1 MRAMMYYEVDGIMK
15 AKKYYGQNF
24 LKNEEIIKNITDLV
38 NPSENDLIIEIG
50 PGRGALTKYLTQKTC
65 DLVCI
70 EIDTDLKVY
79 LDKYQ
84 SEKCKIIYVDILNVD
99 LNEITKAYQNVFVV
113 GNLPYYITSPILEY
127 LINSIKAQKMVFM
140 VQKEVADRYS
150 AKVNTKDYGYF
161 TLFLNFYYEVNKE
174 IFVGKNNFDPV
185 PKVDSEVI
193 SLSLKDKVPDINPEK
208 YFAFLKECFS
218 HKRKTLKN
226 NIISYDYE
234 KIMNVLNKY
243 GLTESV
249 RAEQIREDIFI
260 EIFKSLEC

>member
-1 MRAMMYYEVDGIMK
+1 MFYEVDGIMK

-38 NPSENDLIIEIG
+38 KPTENDLIIEIG

-84 SEKCKIIYVDILNVD
+84 SKKCKIIYEDILNVD
-99 LNEITKAYQNVFVV
+99 LKEITKAYQNVFVV

-127 LINSIKAQKMVFM
+127 LINNIKAQKMAFM

-185 PKVDSEVI
+185 PRVDSEVI

-208 YFAFLKECFS
+208 YFAFLKESFS

-226 NIISYDYE
+226 NIISYDFE

>member
-1 MRAMMYYEVDGIMK
+1 MK

-38 NPSENDLIIEIG
+38 NPGENDLIIEIG
-50 PGRGALTKYLTQKTC
+50 PGRGALTKYLTQKAC

-84 SEKCKIIYVDILNVD
+84 SKKCKIIYEDILNVD
-99 LNEITKAYQNVFVV
+99 LNEITKVYQNVFVV

-174 IFVGKNNFDPV
+174 IFVDKNNFDPI

-193 SLSLKDKVPDINPEK
+193 SLSLKDKIPNINVGK
-208 YFAFLKECFS
+208 YFSFLKECFS

-226 NIISYDYE
+226 NIVSYDFE
-234 KIMNVLNKY
+234 KIINVLNKY
-243 GLTESV
+243 GLTESA
-249 RAEQIREDIFI
+249 RAEQISEDIFI

>member
-1 MRAMMYYEVDGIMK
+1 MK

-38 NPSENDLIIEIG
+38 NPGENDLIIEIG

-84 SEKCKIIYVDILNVD
+84 SKKCKIIYEDILNVD
-99 LNEITKAYQNVFVV
+99 LNEITKGYQNVFVV

-127 LINSIKAQKMVFM
+127 LINNIKAQKMAFM

-185 PKVDSEVI
+185 PRVDSEVI

-208 YFAFLKECFS
+208 YFTFLKESFS

-226 NIISYDYE
+226 NIISYDFE

-243 GLTESV
+243 GLTESI

>member
-1 MRAMMYYEVDGIMK
+1 MK

-38 NPSENDLIIEIG
+38 NPGENDLIIEIG
-50 PGRGALTKYLTQKTC
+50 PGRGALTKYLTQKAC

-84 SEKCKIIYVDILNVD
+84 SKKCKIIYEDILNVD
-99 LNEITKAYQNVFVV
+99 LNEITKVYQNVFVV

-174 IFVGKNNFDPV
+174 IFVDKNNFDPI

-193 SLSLKDKVPDINPEK
+193 SLSLKDKVPNINVGK
-208 YFAFLKECFS
+208 YFSFLKECFS

-226 NIISYDYE
+226 NIVSYDFE
-234 KIMNVLNKY
+234 KIINVLNKY

-249 RAEQIREDIFI
+249 REEQIREDIFI

>member
-1 MRAMMYYEVDGIMK
+1 MK

-24 LKNEEIIKNITDLV
+24 LKNEEIIRNITDLV
-38 NPSENDLIIEIG
+38 NPNENDLIIEIG
-50 PGRGALTKYLTQKTC
+50 PGRGALTKYLIKKNC

-84 SEKCKIIYVDILNVD
+84 SKKCKIIYEDILNVD
-99 LNEITKAYQNVFVV
+99 LNEITKVYQNVFVV

-161 TLFLNFYYEVNKE
+161 TLFLNFYYEVNNE
-174 IFVGKNNFDPV
+174 IFVGKNNFDPI

-193 SLSLKDKVPDINPEK
+193 SLSLKDKVPNINVGK
-208 YFAFLKECFS
+208 YFSFLKECFS

-226 NIISYDYE
+226 NIVSYDFE
-234 KIMNVLNKY
+234 KIINVLNKY
-243 GLTESV
+243 GLTESA
-249 RAEQIREDIFI
+249 RAEQISEDIFI

>member
-1 MRAMMYYEVDGIMK
+1 MK

-38 NPSENDLIIEIG
+38 KPTENDLIIEIG

-84 SEKCKIIYVDILNVD
+84 SKKCKIIYEDILNVE
-99 LNEITKAYQNVFVV
+99 LKEITKGYQNVFVV

-127 LINSIKAQKMVFM
+127 LINNIKAQKMVFM

-185 PKVDSEVI
+185 PRVDSEVI

-208 YFAFLKECFS
+208 YFTFLKESFS

-226 NIISYDYE
+226 NIISYDFE

-243 GLTESV
+243 GLTESI

>member
-1 MRAMMYYEVDGIMK
+1 MFYEVDGIMK

-38 NPSENDLIIEIG
+38 KPTENDLIIEIG

-84 SEKCKIIYVDILNVD
+84 SKKCKIIYEDILNVD
-99 LNEITKAYQNVFVV
+99 LNEITKVYQNVFVV

-185 PKVDSEVI
+185 PRVDSEVI

-208 YFAFLKECFS
+208 YFTFLKESFS

-226 NIISYDYE
+226 NIISYDFE

-243 GLTESV
+243 GLTESI

>member
-1 MRAMMYYEVDGIMK
+1 MFYEVDGIMK

-38 NPSENDLIIEIG
+38 NPNENDLIIEIG

-84 SEKCKIIYVDILNVD
+84 SKKCKIIYEDILNVD
-99 LNEITKAYQNVFVV
+99 LNEITKGYQNVFVV

-127 LINSIKAQKMVFM
+127 LINNIKAQKMAFM

-185 PKVDSEVI
+185 PRVDSEVI

-208 YFAFLKECFS
+208 YFTFLKESFS

-226 NIISYDYE
+226 NIISYDFE

-243 GLTESV
+243 GLTESI

>member
-1 MRAMMYYEVDGIMK
+1 MK
-15 AKKYYGQNF
+15 AKKKYGQNF

-38 NPSENDLIIEIG
+38 NPNENDLIIEIV
-50 PGRGALTKYLTQKTC
+50 PGRGALTKYLIKKNC

-70 EIDTDLKVY
+70 EIDTDLKFY

-84 SEKCKIIYVDILNVD
+84 SKKCKIIYEDILKVD
-99 LNEITKAYQNVFVV
+99 FKEITKNYQNIYVV
-113 GNLPYYITSPILEY
+113 GNLPYYITSPIIEH
-127 LINSIKAQKMVFM
+127 LINNIKSKKMVFM

-150 AKVNTKDYGYF
+150 AKVNTKEYGYF
-161 TLFLNFYYEVNKE
+161 TLFLNFYYEVNNE
-174 IFVGKNNFDPV
+174 IFVSKNNFDPI

-249 RAEQIREDIFI
+249 RAEQISEDIFI

>member
-1 MRAMMYYEVDGIMK
+1 MQPMMYYEVDGIMK

-38 NPSENDLIIEIG
+38 NPNENDLIIEIG
-50 PGRGALTKYLTQKTC
+50 PGRGALTKYLIKKNC
-65 DLVCI
+65 DLICI
-70 EIDTDLKVY
+70 EIDTDLKIY

-84 SEKCKIIYVDILNVD
+84 SKKCKIIYEDILNVD
-99 LNEITKAYQNVFVV
+99 FKEITKNYQNIYVV

-161 TLFLNFYYEVNKE
+161 TLFLSFYYEVNKE
-174 IFVGKNNFDPV
+174 IYVGKNNFDPI

-193 SLSLKDKVPDINPEK
+193 SLSLKDKVSDINPEK

-226 NIISYDYE
+226 NIVSYDFE

-243 GLTESV
+243 GLNESV

>member
-1 MRAMMYYEVDGIMK
+1 MK

-38 NPSENDLIIEIG
+38 NPCENDLIIEIG
-50 PGRGALTKYLTQKTC
+50 PGRGALTKYLTQKAC

-84 SEKCKIIYVDILNVD
+84 SKKCKIIYEDILNVD
-99 LNEITKAYQNVFVV
+99 LNEITKVYQNVFVV

-161 TLFLNFYYEVNKE
+161 TLFLNFYYEVNRE
-174 IFVGKNNFDPV
+174 IFVGKNNFDPI

-193 SLSLKDKVPDINPEK
+193 SLSFKDKVPNINVGK
-208 YFAFLKECFS
+208 YFSFLKECFS

-226 NIISYDYE
+226 NIVSYDFE
-234 KIMNVLNKY
+234 KIINVLNKY
-243 GLTESV
+243 GLTESA
-249 RAEQIREDIFI
+249 RAEQISEDIFI

>member
-1 MRAMMYYEVDGIMK
+1 MYYEVDGIMK

-70 EIDTDLKVY
+70 EIDKDLKVY

-84 SEKCKIIYVDILNVD
+84 SEKCKIIYEDILNVD

-127 LINSIKAQKMVFM
+127 LINSIKVQKMVFM

-174 IFVGKNNFDPV
+174 IFVGKNNFDPI

-193 SLSLKDKVPDINPEK
+193 SLSLKDKVSDINPEK

-226 NIISYDYE
+226 NIVSYDFE
-234 KIMNVLNKY
+234 KIRNVLNKY
-243 GLTESV
+243 GLNESV

>member
-1 MRAMMYYEVDGIMK
+1 MK
-15 AKKYYGQNF
+15 AKKNYGQNF
-24 LKNEEIIKNITDLV
+24 LKNEEIIKKITDLV
-38 NPSENDLIIEIG
+38 NPNENDLIIEIG
-50 PGRGALTKYLTQKTC
+50 PGRGALTKYLIKKNC
-65 DLVCI
+65 DLICI
-70 EIDTDLKVY
+70 EIDTDLKIY

-84 SEKCKIIYVDILNVD
+84 SKKCRIIYEDILKVD
-99 LNEITKAYQNVFVV
+99 FKEITKNYQNIYVV

-161 TLFLNFYYEVNKE
+161 TLFLSFYYEVNKE
-174 IFVGKNNFDPV
+174 IYVGKNNFDPI

-193 SLSLKDKVPDINPEK
+193 SLSLKDKVSDINSEK

-226 NIISYDYE
+226 NIVSYDFE

-243 GLTESV
+243 GLNESV

>member
-1 MRAMMYYEVDGIMK
+1 MRVMMYYEVDGIMK

-70 EIDTDLKVY
+70 EIDKDLKVY

-84 SEKCKIIYVDILNVD
+84 SEKCKIIYEDILNVD

-127 LINSIKAQKMVFM
+127 LINSIKVQKMVFM

-174 IFVGKNNFDPV
+174 IFVGKNNFDPI

-193 SLSLKDKVPDINPEK
+193 SLSLKDKVSDINPEK

-226 NIISYDYE
+226 NIVSYDFE
-234 KIMNVLNKY
+234 KIRNVLNKY
-243 GLTESV
+243 GLNESV

>member
-1 MRAMMYYEVDGIMK
+1 MK

-38 NPSENDLIIEIG
+38 NPNENDLIIEIG
-50 PGRGALTKYLTQKTC
+50 PGIGALTKYLTQKAC

-84 SEKCKIIYVDILNVD
+84 SKKCKIIYEDILNVD
-99 LNEITKAYQNVFVV
+99 LNEITKGYQNVFVV

-127 LINSIKAQKMVFM
+127 LINNIKAQKMAFM

-185 PKVDSEVI
+185 PRVDSEVI

-208 YFAFLKECFS
+208 YFTFLKESFS

-226 NIISYDYE
+226 NIISYDFE

-243 GLTESV
+243 GLTESI

>member
-1 MRAMMYYEVDGIMK
+1 MK
-15 AKKYYGQNF
+15 AKKNYGQNF

-38 NPSENDLIIEIG
+38 NPNENDLIIEIG
-50 PGRGALTKYLTQKTC
+50 PGRGALTKYLTQKAC

-84 SEKCKIIYVDILNVD
+84 SKKCKIIYEDILNVD
-99 LNEITKAYQNVFVV
+99 LNEITKVYQNVFVV

-174 IFVGKNNFDPV
+174 IFVGKNNFDPI

-208 YFAFLKECFS
+208 YFTFLKESFS

-226 NIISYDYE
+226 NIVSYDYE

-249 RAEQIREDIFI
+249 RAEQISEDIFI

>member
-1 MRAMMYYEVDGIMK
+1 MK

-38 NPSENDLIIEIG
+38 NPGENDLIIEIG
-50 PGRGALTKYLTQKTC
+50 PGRGALTKYLTQKAC

-84 SEKCKIIYVDILNVD
+84 SKKCKIIYEDILNVD
-99 LNEITKAYQNVFVV
+99 LNEITKVYQNVFVV

-161 TLFLNFYYEVNKE
+161 TIFLNFYYEVNKE
-174 IFVGKNNFDPV
+174 IFVDKNNFDPI

-193 SLSLKDKVPDINPEK
+193 SLSLKDKVPNINVGK
-208 YFAFLKECFS
+208 YFSFLKECFS

-226 NIISYDYE
+226 NIVSYDFE
-234 KIMNVLNKY
+234 KIINVLNKY
-243 GLTESV
+243 GLTESA
-249 RAEQIREDIFI
+249 RAEQISEDIFI

>member
-1 MRAMMYYEVDGIMK
+1 MK

-38 NPSENDLIIEIG
+38 KPTENDLIIEIG

-84 SEKCKIIYVDILNVD
+84 SKKCKIIYEDILNVD
-99 LNEITKAYQNVFVV
+99 LNEITKGYQNVFVV

-127 LINSIKAQKMVFM
+127 LINNIKAQKMAFM

-185 PKVDSEVI
+185 PRVDSEVI

-208 YFAFLKECFS
+208 YFTFLKESFS

-226 NIISYDYE
+226 NIISYDFE

-243 GLTESV
+243 GLTESI

>member
-1 MRAMMYYEVDGIMK
+1 MK

-38 NPSENDLIIEIG
+38 NPGENDLIIEIG
-50 PGRGALTKYLTQKTC
+50 PGRGALTKYLTQKAC

-84 SEKCKIIYVDILNVD
+84 SKKCKIIYEDILNVD
-99 LNEITKAYQNVFVV
+99 LNEITKGYQNVFVV

-127 LINSIKAQKMVFM
+127 LINNIKAQKMAFM

-185 PKVDSEVI
+185 PRVDSEVI

-208 YFAFLKECFS
+208 YFTFLKESFS

-226 NIISYDYE
+226 NIISYDFE

-243 GLTESV
+243 GLTESI

>member
-1 MRAMMYYEVDGIMK
+1 MK

-38 NPSENDLIIEIG
+38 KPTENDLIIEIG

-84 SEKCKIIYVDILNVD
+84 SKKCKIIYEDILNVD
-99 LNEITKAYQNVFVV
+99 LKEITKAYQNVFVV

-127 LINSIKAQKMVFM
+127 LINNIKTQKMVFM

-150 AKVNTKDYGYF
+150 GKVNTKDYGYF

-174 IFVGKNNFDPV
+174 IFVSKNNFDPV

-193 SLSLKDKVPDINPEK
+193 SLSLKDKVPDINQEK

-226 NIISYDYE
+226 NIVSYDFE

>member
-1 MRAMMYYEVDGIMK
+1 MFYEVDGIMK

-38 NPSENDLIIEIG
+38 KPTENDLIIEIG

-84 SEKCKIIYVDILNVD
+84 SKKCKIIYEDILNVD
-99 LNEITKAYQNVFVV
+99 LNEITKSYQNVYVV

-127 LINSIKAQKMVFM
+127 LINNIKAQKMVFM
-140 VQKEVADRYS
+140 VQKEVAERYS

-208 YFAFLKECFS
+208 YIAFLKECFS

-226 NIISYDYE
+226 NIISYDFE

>member
-1 MRAMMYYEVDGIMK
+1 
-15 AKKYYGQNF
+15 
-24 LKNEEIIKNITDLV
+24 
-38 NPSENDLIIEIG
+38 
-50 PGRGALTKYLTQKTC
+50 
-65 DLVCI
+65 
-70 EIDTDLKVY
+70 
-79 LDKYQ
+79 
-84 SEKCKIIYVDILNVD
+84 
-99 LNEITKAYQNVFVV
+99 
-113 GNLPYYITSPILEY
+113 
-127 LINSIKAQKMVFM
+127 M

-150 AKVNTKDYGYF
+150 AKVNTKEYGYF
-161 TLFLNFYYEVNKE
+161 TLFLNFYYEVNNE
-174 IFVGKNNFDPV
+174 IFVSKNNFDPI

-193 SLSLKDKVPDINPEK
+193 SLSLKDKVPDINTEK

-249 RAEQIREDIFI
+249 RAEQISEDIFI

>member
-1 MRAMMYYEVDGIMK
+1 MFYEVDGIMK

-38 NPSENDLIIEIG
+38 KPTENDLIIEIG

-84 SEKCKIIYVDILNVD
+84 SKKCKIIYEDILNVD
-99 LNEITKAYQNVFVV
+99 LNEITKGYQNVFVV

-127 LINSIKAQKMVFM
+127 LINNIKAQKMAFM

-185 PKVDSEVI
+185 PRVDSEVI

-208 YFAFLKECFS
+208 YFTFLKESFS

-226 NIISYDYE
+226 NIISYDFE

-243 GLTESV
+243 GLTESI

>member
-1 MRAMMYYEVDGIMK
+1 MQPMMYYEVDGIMK

-38 NPSENDLIIEIG
+38 NPNENDLIIEIG
-50 PGRGALTKYLTQKTC
+50 PGRGALTKYLIKKNC
-65 DLVCI
+65 NLVCI
-70 EIDTDLKVY
+70 EIDTDLKFY

-84 SEKCKIIYVDILNVD
+84 SKKCKIIYEDVIKVD
-99 LNEITKAYQNVFVV
+99 LNEITKVYQNVYAV
-113 GNLPYYITSPILEY
+113 GNLPYYITSPIIEH
-127 LINSIKAQKMVFM
+127 LINNIKSKKMVFM

-150 AKVNTKDYGYF
+150 AKVNTKEYGYF
-161 TLFLNFYYEVNKE
+161 TLLLNFYYEVNKE
-174 IFVGKNNFDPV
+174 IFVGKNNFDPI

-226 NIISYDYE
+226 NIVSYDFE

-243 GLTESV
+243 GLNESV